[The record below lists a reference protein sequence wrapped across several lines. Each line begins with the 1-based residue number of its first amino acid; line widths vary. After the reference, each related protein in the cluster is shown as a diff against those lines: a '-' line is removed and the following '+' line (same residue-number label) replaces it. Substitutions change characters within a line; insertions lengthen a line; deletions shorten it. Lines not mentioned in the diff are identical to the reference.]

1 MQSRQITADVSQVT
15 GPQNRSPLLVI
26 GAGRANE
33 GLRADWQAQL
43 ALVQR
48 EIGFRYIRFHG
59 LLNDDMGVYK
69 EDADGKPQYNFQYID
84 ALYDALLA
92 LHIRPFV
99 ELSFMPSEL
108 ASGPQTV
115 FWYKEKRAAIK
126 IQMEKMRAFHECAQR
141 FPGPCS

>member
-1 MQSRQITADVSQVT
+1 MPHVWKMLTITVALTAFASATPAPSQSAPAAAMQSRQITADVSQVT

-108 ASGPQTV
+108 AS
-115 FWYKEKRAAIK
+115 
-126 IQMEKMRAFHECAQR
+126 
-141 FPGPCS
+141 